1 MSLKNFQFK
10 AFVGLVLFGLCFGVG
25 IAYWQET
32 SQRGLASVD
41 EAPFPAPKLNL
52 WGHSPYGKMNQ
63 SIDVRLEAIGGI
75 PDNDDQELRLIA
87 HVTLHRPID
96 QELSY
101 QWVLPPGAE
110 LVSGELD
117 DVWPGIQ
124 PGQTVS
130 TEISVLGVSK
140 EGLVKSITLHV
151 SGQSQSIKYANSGS
165 FTTSPRQLDE
175 SVEELALKK
184 KISLEKMNKVQQ

>member
-1 MSLKNFQFK
+1 MSIKHFPFK
-10 AFVGLVLFGLCFGVG
+10 AVIALIFFGLCIGVG
-25 IAYWQET
+25 IAYWQE
-32 SQRGLASVD
+32 SAGRKIASLE
-41 EAPFPAPKLNL
+41 EAQAFPAPKLNL

-63 SIDVRLEAIGGI
+63 SIDVRLEALGGI
-75 PDNDDQELRLIA
+75 PDNDEQELRLIA

-110 LVSGELD
+110 LVSGELE

-130 TEISVLGVSK
+130 TEISLLGVSK
-140 EGLVKSITLHV
+140 EGLVKSVTLHV
-151 SGQSQSIKYANSGS
+151 SGISQSVKYANSGS

-175 SVEELALKK
+175 SHEELALKK
-184 KISLEKMNKVQQ
+184 KSEIGKIKE